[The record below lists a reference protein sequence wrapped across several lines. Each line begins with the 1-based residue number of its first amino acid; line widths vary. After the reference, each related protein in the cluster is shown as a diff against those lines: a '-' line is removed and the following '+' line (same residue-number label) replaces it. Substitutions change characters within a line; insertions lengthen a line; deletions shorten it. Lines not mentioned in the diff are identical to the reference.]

1 VTLVVPIATD
11 CGPSRESQYY
21 CVLGVFVVLTA
32 AQHVSHT
39 GSISMLPT
47 VFLQMSG
54 HVGCHDN
61 PPKNIYNLI
70 ILSVTSIR
78 LQCFSR
84 RDHASSRLTG
94 ILRGIRDTAGHVVD
108 RSLAVVDFGA
118 VLSDRYNTNMGI
130 KVLCG
135 RMRTSYF
142 RWDLRKTTR
151 QKYKLPGHRDVLRV
165 SRTSTTVGVQYV
177 GRHTDARRTRFS

>member
-1 VTLVVPIATD
+1 MF
-11 CGPSRESQYY
+11 S
-21 CVLGVFVVLTA
+21 
-32 AQHVSHT
+32 
-39 GSISMLPT
+39 
-47 VFLQMSG
+47 VFLLSLQQLSTSLTPDRYPSYRRYSFRCRATLDAMTT
-54 HVGCHDN
+54 HQ
-61 PPKNIYNLI
+61 KNIYKLI
-70 ILSVTSIR
+70 ILSVNSIR

-118 VLSDRYNTNMGI
+118 VLPDRYNTNMGI

-142 RWDLRKTTR
+142 RWDARKTTR
-151 QKYKLPGHRDVLRV
+151 QEYKLPGHRDVLRV